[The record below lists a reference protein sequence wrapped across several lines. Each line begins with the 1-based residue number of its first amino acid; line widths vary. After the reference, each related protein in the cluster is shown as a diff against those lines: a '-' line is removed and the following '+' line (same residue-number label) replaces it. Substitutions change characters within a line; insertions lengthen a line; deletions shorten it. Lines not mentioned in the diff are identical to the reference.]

1 MCLEPMDPLCV
12 SLVHRYLAS
21 TKPSL
26 ADEFKSKHQ
35 PKKSNLTLEEVV
47 SKWKEEQLARGL
59 VYQHMKRVTPALA
72 EEFAKSYHVSSMDD
86 VKEVIEV
93 IEQQQL
99 IRSLVFRHL
108 QQVAPAVALEF
119 GGSQFLLHNVPEDI
133 IKLIEKAKQVV
144 HQVEVQQNQP
154 ISADTDQKENLDQ
167 VNKRE
172 WRGVKQNTFT
182 TEEVS
187 IIERAMANGE
197 DLAVL
202 AKQLGRSYKS
212 IYMKIQSLKRAA
224 AASKKGKY
232 SPKEIE
238 RIHHAIANN
247 EDYRQVAK
255 ELERNPRCVSL
266 KMLRMKCNPNLG
278 KKSKFSIEEDF
289 LILDKVVPWMKDNN
303 LSSSGFF
310 SQKVLIELATEF
322 KRDHDSVKHRW
333 ESTLQP
339 WLLQHYTGTS
349 GLRVE
354 RMLTSLLAQ
363 KFKDHKGVAWSQILK
378 EHKDF
383 VGHTSTSI
391 RNIFHT
397 CRKQAKQRKNAGDVN
412 LQEVAE
418 YAADAYQPG
427 KERREPVSTT
437 VQREKVIAYFKR
449 KTEDLGIE
457 VAV

>member
-1 MCLEPMDPLCV
+1 MISAPMVLEMLWPHWVTHNDLPEKEWTWLDCDLIMMLPDRPGGQ
-12 SLVHRYLAS
+12 SL
-21 TKPSL
+21 
-26 ADEFKSKHQ
+26 EKS
-35 PKKSNLTLEEVV
+35 
-47 SKWKEEQLARGL
+47 GL
-59 VYQHMKRVTPALA
+59 LSGYQHMKRVTPALA

-93 IEQQQL
+93 IEEQQF
-99 IRSLVFRHL
+99 IRSLVIRHL
-108 QQVAPAVALEF
+108 QQVAPAIALEF
-119 GGSQFLLHNVPEDI
+119 GGSQVLLQNVPADI
-133 IKLIEKAKQVV
+133 IKSIESAKEVV
-144 HQVEVQQNQP
+144 YQEEVQRNQTVL
-154 ISADTDQKENLDQ
+154 ADTDQKENLDQ

-172 WRGVKQNTFT
+172 RRGVKQNTFT

-187 IIERAMANGE
+187 IIQRAMANGE

-202 AKQLGRSYKS
+202 AKQLGRSYGS
-212 IYMKIQSLKRAA
+212 IYKKTQTLKKAA
-224 AASKKGKY
+224 AASKTGKY
-232 SPKEIE
+232 SPEEIDI
-238 RIHHAIANN
+238 IHQALVNN
-247 EDYRQVAK
+247 EDYREVAK
-255 ELERNPRCVSL
+255 KLGRDASHVRV

-278 KKSKFSIEEDF
+278 KKSKFSIEEDV

-322 KRDHDSVKHRW
+322 KRDYDSVKHRW

-354 RMLTSLLAQ
+354 RMLTTLLAQ

-397 CRKQAKQRKNAGDVN
+397 CRKLAMQKKNAGDVN

-449 KTEDLGIE
+449 KAEDLGIE